1 MHTSMDTPQRQFKGI
16 VVKDKMEKTIVV
28 RVDRVTVH
36 PKYGKR
42 IRSSNTF
49 KVHDEK
55 NAYHVGDKVTFV
67 ECRPLSKEKRWK
79 VVMEK
84 P

>member
-1 MHTSMDTPQRQFKGI
+1 MKIPQRQLRG
-16 VVKDKMEKTIVV
+16 VVVSDAMEKTIVV
-28 RVDRVTVH
+28 RVDQMKVH
-36 PKYGKR
+36 AKYGKR
-42 IRSSNTF
+42 IRVSNTF

-79 VVMEK
+79 VV
-84 P
+84 